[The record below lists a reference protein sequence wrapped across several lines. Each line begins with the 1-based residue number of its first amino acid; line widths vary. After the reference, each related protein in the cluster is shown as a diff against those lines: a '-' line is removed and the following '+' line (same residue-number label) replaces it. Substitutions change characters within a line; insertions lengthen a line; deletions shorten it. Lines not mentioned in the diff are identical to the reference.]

1 MSEFSDNLPLND
13 VKSGRKMKVIAKC
26 HCFVSKNHYICRVL
40 ETNRTRMDFLTFKER
55 MYPMGCFNINQVLL
69 WEKDFDRNNLTRW
82 CRRGLLV
89 KLRNQYYAFPEYR
102 QVPDFSRYVANR
114 IYAPSYI
121 SLHSALSFYG
131 MIPEE
136 VVQLTSV
143 TTLKTAR
150 FENDFGTFHY
160 QNVKTPFYFGF
171 EIKTIQSGRGLL
183 FATPEKALLDLL
195 YLNPYYKTEQDMEE
209 LRLDEDYMQN
219 ELNLERLNGYLS
231 KIGSKTMEQKVK
243 RLMKV
248 YEL

>member
-1 MSEFSDNLPLND
+1 
-13 VKSGRKMKVIAKC
+13 
-26 HCFVSKNHYICRVL
+26 
-40 ETNRTRMDFLTFKER
+40 MDFLTFKER

-102 QVPDFSRYVANR
+102 KVPDFSRYVANR
-114 IYAPSYI
+114 IYTPSYI

-171 EIKTIQSGRGLL
+171 EIKTMQSGRGLL

-209 LRLDEDYMQN
+209 LRLDEDFMQN
-219 ELNLERLNGYLS
+219 ELNIDRLNGYLS
-231 KIGSKTMEQKVK
+231 KIESKTLEQKVK

>member
-1 MSEFSDNLPLND
+1 
-13 VKSGRKMKVIAKC
+13 
-26 HCFVSKNHYICRVL
+26 
-40 ETNRTRMDFLTFKER
+40 MDFLTFRER

-102 QVPDFSRYVANR
+102 QMPDFSRYVANR
-114 IYAPSYI
+114 IYSPSYI

-160 QNVKTPFYFGF
+160 QNVKTPLYFGY
-171 EIKTIQSGRGLL
+171 EIKTMQGGRGLL

-209 LRLDEDYMQN
+209 LRLDEDFMQN
-219 ELNLERLNGYLS
+219 EFSTDRLSDYLS
-231 KIGSKTMEQKVK
+231 RIGNKALSQRVK
-243 RLMKV
+243 RLLRIYDLK
-248 YEL
+248 LLNP

>member
-1 MSEFSDNLPLND
+1 
-13 VKSGRKMKVIAKC
+13 
-26 HCFVSKNHYICRVL
+26 
-40 ETNRTRMDFLTFKER
+40 MDFLTFRER

-102 QVPDFSRYVANR
+102 QMPDFSRYIANR
-114 IYAPSYI
+114 IYTPSYI

-143 TTLKTAR
+143 TTLKTAH
-150 FENDFGTFHY
+150 FENDFGTFYY
-160 QNVKTPFYFGF
+160 QNVKTPLYFGF
-171 EIKTIQSGRGLL
+171 EIKTMQGGRGLL

-195 YLNPYYKTEQDMEE
+195 YLNPYYRTEQDMEE

-219 ELNLERLNGYLS
+219 ELNIERLNNYLS
-231 KIGSKTMEQKVK
+231 KIKCKTLEQKVK

>member
-1 MSEFSDNLPLND
+1 
-13 VKSGRKMKVIAKC
+13 
-26 HCFVSKNHYICRVL
+26 
-40 ETNRTRMDFLTFKER
+40 MDFLTFKER

-102 QVPDFSRYVANR
+102 QVPDFSRYVANL

-143 TTLKTAR
+143 TTLKTAH

-160 QNVKTPFYFGF
+160 QNVKTPFYFGL
-171 EIKTIQSGRGLL
+171 EIKTMQSGRGLL

-219 ELNLERLNGYLS
+219 ELNVERLMSYLS
-231 KIGSKTMEQKVK
+231 KMGSKTLEQKVR

-248 YEL
+248 YGL

>member
-1 MSEFSDNLPLND
+1 MQSFRN
-13 VKSGRKMKVIAKC
+13 KIG
-26 HCFVSKNHYICRVL
+26 H
-40 ETNRTRMDFLTFKER
+40 MDFLTFKER

-143 TTLKTAR
+143 TTLKTAH
-150 FENDFGTFHY
+150 FENAFGTFHY

-171 EIKTIQSGRGLL
+171 EIKTMQSGRGLL

-219 ELNLERLNGYLS
+219 ELNIERLMSYLS
-231 KIGSKTMEQKVK
+231 TIGSKTLEQKV
-243 RLMKV
+243 RRIMKV

>member
-1 MSEFSDNLPLND
+1 
-13 VKSGRKMKVIAKC
+13 
-26 HCFVSKNHYICRVL
+26 
-40 ETNRTRMDFLTFKER
+40 MDFLTFKER

-114 IYAPSYI
+114 IYSPSYI

>member
-1 MSEFSDNLPLND
+1 
-13 VKSGRKMKVIAKC
+13 
-26 HCFVSKNHYICRVL
+26 
-40 ETNRTRMDFLTFKER
+40 MDFLTFKER

-82 CRRGLLV
+82 CRRGLLE

-121 SLHSALSFYG
+121 SLHNALSFYG

-150 FENDFGTFHY
+150 FENAFGTFHY
-160 QNVKTPFYFGF
+160 QNVKTPLFFGY
-171 EIKTIQSGRGLL
+171 EIKTMQSGRGLM

-195 YLNPYYKTEQDMEE
+195 YLNSYYKTEQDMEE
-209 LRLDEDYMQN
+209 LRLDEDFMQN
-219 ELNLERLNGYLS
+219 ELNIERLNAYLS
-231 KIGSKTMEQKVK
+231 KMESKTLEQKIR

>member
-1 MSEFSDNLPLND
+1 MQRFRNKTSVMN
-13 VKSGRKMKVIAKC
+13 
-26 HCFVSKNHYICRVL
+26 
-40 ETNRTRMDFLTFKER
+40 FLTFRER
-55 MYPMGCFNINQVLL
+55 MYPMGCFHINQVLL

-82 CRRGLLV
+82 CGKGLLV

-143 TTLKTAR
+143 TTLKTAK
-150 FENDFGTFHY
+150 FENVFGTFHY
-160 QNVKTPFYFGF
+160 QNVKTPLYFGY
-171 EIKTIQSGRGLL
+171 EIKTMQNGRGLL

-195 YLNPYYKTEQDMEE
+195 YLNPYYCTEQDMEE
-209 LRLDEDYMQN
+209 LRLDEDFMQTEFN
-219 ELNLERLNGYLS
+219 KELFSNYLARM
-231 KIGSKTMEQKVK
+231 GSKVLEQRVHH
-243 RLMKV
+243 LLKV
-248 YEL
+248 YGL

>member
-1 MSEFSDNLPLND
+1 
-13 VKSGRKMKVIAKC
+13 
-26 HCFVSKNHYICRVL
+26 
-40 ETNRTRMDFLTFKER
+40 MDFLTFRER

-82 CRRGLLV
+82 CRKGLLV
-89 KLRNQYYAFPEYR
+89 KLRNQYYAFSEYR
-102 QVPDFSRYVANR
+102 QMPEFSRYVANR
-114 IYAPSYI
+114 MYAPSYI

-143 TTLKTAR
+143 TTLKTAK
-150 FENDFGTFHY
+150 FENAFGTFHY
-160 QNVKTPFYFGF
+160 QNVKTPLFFGY
-171 EIKTIQSGRGLL
+171 EMRTMQNGRGLM

-195 YLNPYYKTEQDMEE
+195 YLNPYYKSEQDMEE

-219 ELNLERLNGYLS
+219 DFNTSLMEEYLI
-231 KIGSKTMEQKVK
+231 KIGSKTLDK
-243 RLMKV
+243 RMRTLLKV

>member
-1 MSEFSDNLPLND
+1 M
-13 VKSGRKMKVIAKC
+13 
-26 HCFVSKNHYICRVL
+26 
-40 ETNRTRMDFLTFKER
+40 
-55 MYPMGCFNINQVLL
+55 
-69 WEKDFDRNNLTRW
+69 
-82 CRRGLLV
+82 

-231 KIGSKTMEQKVK
+231 KIESKTMEQKVK

>member
-1 MSEFSDNLPLND
+1 
-13 VKSGRKMKVIAKC
+13 
-26 HCFVSKNHYICRVL
+26 
-40 ETNRTRMDFLTFKER
+40 MDFLIFKER

-82 CRRGLLV
+82 CRKGLLV
-89 KLRNQYYAFPEYR
+89 KLKNLYYAFPEYR

-121 SLHSALSFYG
+121 SLHSALAFYG

-136 VVQLTSV
+136 VVQLTCV

-150 FENDFGTFHY
+150 FENPFGVFHY
-160 QNVKTPFYFGF
+160 QNLKTQHYFGY
-171 EIKTIQSGRGLL
+171 EIKTMQNGRGLL

-209 LRLDEDYMQN
+209 LRLDEDFMQSEFN
-219 ELNLERLNGYLS
+219 TERFSDYLS
-231 KIGSKTMEQKVK
+231 RFGSKALEK
-243 RLMKV
+243 RVRLLLKV
-248 YEL
+248 YGL